1 MRSTASP
8 VGPPGHR
15 QPGQATSGHL
25 ATTGTGSAIRY
36 VPALLIL
43 LVGLAA
49 TIATALVLRERDR
62 ERARLSYEQ
71 KVTQIS
77 AALDSGFRAPVEA
90 LHSIPAFFDASD
102 DVDRQEFR
110 VFVHRALQR
119 HASIYALEW
128 IPLVADERREEV
140 EAKAQREGLENFAF
154 TEVGPNQKIV
164 RAAKRPHY
172 LPILYM
178 EPPHPAALGFDVAS
192 EVSRMAPAER
202 ARDRNATVSSP
213 RIRLVEDEENISSV
227 AVFHPVFAKGASIDT
242 VDQRRAAF
250 RGVAVVVFHIQPVV
264 QLALRQGES
273 SDLHVVLFDEPV
285 DGDRPLL
292 FESSPGVHRQPH
304 AAGTYSTERPFAFA
318 DRNWT
323 LHVVSAD
330 PALSQAASARSI
342 PLLVGGVGISI
353 LLSLLVVGAG
363 MVLRLRRQVEAAQ
376 QLGQYTLL
384 EKIGEGGMGVVYKAR
399 HAMLRRPTA
408 IKLLLPAN
416 DSEGRE
422 LRFEREVQLT
432 SRLTHPNTIA
442 VFDYGRTPD
451 GVFYYAMEYLDGI
464 TLEDLVREDGP
475 QPPNRVCHLL
485 GQVCGALAEAHGVG
499 LIHRDIKPGNLLL
512 CSRGGIFD
520 FVKVL
525 DFGLVK
531 DSRDQSDT
539 SLSTVGQLVGTPYY
553 LAPEAVNAP
562 DKVDGQADIYA
573 LGAVAYFLLTGQRV
587 FEGRTIIEVLG
598 QHLHSDPPVPS
609 DALGSPLPQDVD
621 DIVLRC
627 LAKEPAARPSARELM
642 TLLQACSENS
652 PWTALDAE
660 AWWTTRGNDLKRAVE
675 RAGERRDEPDGTSS
689 SGRSSPRGSKT
700 TVAVDLRGRPIS

>member
-1 MRSTASP
+1 
-8 VGPPGHR
+8 
-15 QPGQATSGHL
+15 L
-25 ATTGTGSAIRY
+25 
-36 VPALLIL
+36 PAALIL
-43 LVGLAA
+43 VIGLAS
-49 TIATALVLRERDR
+49 TITTSLVLRERDR

-77 AALDSGFRAPVEA
+77 AALSSGFGAPLEA
-90 LHSIPAFFDASD
+90 LHSIPALFDASE
-102 DVDRQEFR
+102 DVDRHEFR
-110 VFVHRALQR
+110 VFVRRALQR
-119 HASIYALEW
+119 HPSIYALEW
-128 IPLVADERREEV
+128 IPLVTDEQRDAV
-140 EAKAQREGLENFAF
+140 EATAQREGLAGFQI
-154 TEVGPNQKIV
+154 TEVGPDQKLL

-172 LPILYM
+172 LPILFM
-178 EPPHPAALGFDVAS
+178 EPPHPTALGFDVAS
-192 EVSRMAPAER
+192 EVSRMAPAQR
-202 ARDRNATVSSP
+202 ARDHNATVSSP
-213 RIRLVEDEENISSV
+213 RIRLVEDEESISSV
-227 AVFHPVFAKGASIDT
+227 AVFHPVFAKRAPIDT
-242 VDQRRAAF
+242 LDQRRTAF
-250 RGVAVVVFHIQPVV
+250 RGLAVVVFHIQPVV
-264 QLALRQGES
+264 QLALREGES
-273 SDLHVVLFDEPV
+273 SDLHVVLFDEPI

-292 FESSPGVHRQPH
+292 FESSPGIHRRP
-304 AAGTYSTERPFAFA
+304 AGAGTYSTERPFAFA
-318 DRNWT
+318 DRDWT
-323 LHVVSAD
+323 LHVVSAE
-330 PALSQAASARSI
+330 PSLSQAASGRSV
-342 PLLVGGVGISI
+342 PLLLGGVGISI
-353 LLSLLVVGAG
+353 LLSLLVLGAG
-363 MVLRLRRQVEAAQ
+363 MVFRLRRQVEAAQ

-408 IKLLLPAN
+408 IKLLSPAN
-416 DSEGRE
+416 DSQGRE

-531 DSRDQSDT
+531 DSRDQTDT
-539 SLSTVGQLVGTPYY
+539 NLSTVGQLVGTPYY
-553 LAPEAVNAP
+553 LAPEAVKAP
-562 DKVDGQADIYA
+562 EKVDGKADIYA

-587 FEGRTIIEVLG
+587 FEGQTILEVLG

-609 DALGSPLPQDVD
+609 EALGSPLPQEVD

-627 LAKEPAARPSARELM
+627 LAKEPEDRPCAKDLM
-642 TLLQACSENS
+642 TVLQACAENS
-652 PWTALDAE
+652 PWTAQDAE
-660 AWWTTRGNDLKRAVE
+660 AWWATRGSDVKGAVE
-675 RAGERRDEPDGTSS
+675 RARARRDVSDGGSVD
-689 SGRSSPRGSKT
+689 GRSAPRGSKT
-700 TVAVDLRGRPIS
+700 TVAVDLRGRPTS